1 MISTSLF
8 KPGSFESRR
17 GGLNLGSQF
26 NFNLLSSP
34 QDTQASERL
43 LSVRAAV
50 SGLLSRL
57 PLTESYFTGHLKGWE
72 FH

>member
-1 MISTSLF
+1 MRFAAVFLGRRLGDSMISTSLF

-50 SGLLSRL
+50 SGLLS
-57 PLTESYFTGHLKGWE
+57 
-72 FH
+72 